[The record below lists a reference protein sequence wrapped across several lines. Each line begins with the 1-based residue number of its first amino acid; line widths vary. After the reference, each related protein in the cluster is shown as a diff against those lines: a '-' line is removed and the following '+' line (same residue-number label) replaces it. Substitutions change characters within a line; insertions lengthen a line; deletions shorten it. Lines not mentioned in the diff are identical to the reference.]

1 MAGYLPLEIEQWA
14 SFSRVIT
21 VRQSDGTAQNLVNFT
36 ISSQMRK
43 SPYSSSSITLHAALS
58 DAPNGQ
64 ITIAESA
71 ANTGNIAPGR
81 YLYDVLST
89 SPGGLVQR
97 LVEGIVVVNPGI
109 THV

>member
-1 MAGYLPLEIEQWA
+1 MAGYVPLEIEQWA
-14 SFSRVIT
+14 SFTRVIT
-21 VRQSDGTAQNLVNFT
+21 VKQADGSPQNLTNFT

-43 SPYSSSSITLHAALS
+43 SAYSLTSITLNTFLS
-58 DAPNGQ
+58 DASNGQ

-71 ANTGNIAPGR
+71 ANTGNISPGR
-81 YLYDVLST
+81 YLYDVIST